1 MEMFQIK
8 HGQSP
13 KTVIDISTQTSQQCP
28 VMQNQDFRIAS
39 ANTVYHGSE
48 NISYLGSKV
57 WKMVPI
63 KTKEFNPLNSC
74 KKNSESG

>member
-1 MEMFQIK
+1 
-8 HGQSP
+8 
-13 KTVIDISTQTSQQCP
+13 
-28 VMQNQDFRIAS
+28 MQNQDFRIAS

-48 NISYLGSKV
+48 NISCLGSKI

-63 KTKEFNPLNSC
+63 KIKEFNPLNSL